1 MLSNIKRRIVLHA
14 VQHNATDRTT
24 CCPTQRNRSYRFSHR
39 TVLCYNLQLSIPSSF
54 YWANATEFHSRCFES
69 CSQCSFIVQDE
80 VLLKYAFL
88 CVFTK
93 LRKRLLASS
102 CLSVRPSFA
111 PSVRPSAWNNSAST
125 GRIFMKFDI
134 WLLFEN
140 LSKKLKVH

>member
-102 CLSVRPSFA
+102 CLSVRPSVRRSLRL
-111 PSVRPSAWNNSAST
+111 SVRPHGTTRLPPDGFSWNL
-125 GRIFMKFDI
+125 IFDYC
-134 WLLFEN
+134 
-140 LSKKLKVH
+140 SKICRKS